1 MRSFNILF
9 FLFGDQIFAPFANH
23 FNFFSLKHFT
33 NTVFA
38 VKSAM
43 LFVNDKIKKNIFY
56 DVNDFFNFHAPC
68 VYKARKINF
77 MQLDCRISTLCYHIF
92 TFFLHK
98 IVADKALHSGPV
110 FLGTACSYSNL

>member
-43 LFVNDKIKKNIFY
+43 LFVNDKIKKRFFMTSMTSLIFMR
-56 DVNDFFNFHAPC
+56 H
-68 VYKARKINF
+68 VYIKSGKLI
-77 MQLDCRISTLCYHIF
+77 LCN
-92 TFFLHK
+92 L
-98 IVADKALHSGPV
+98 IVE
-110 FLGTACSYSNL
+110 